1 MLIKSA
7 LDNEDADAR
16 LSAWTKYTRASR
28 EVLVADPDMIR
39 EAITEGDL
47 DLMLRTAA
55 QRAGIPL
62 PRSAGSKLIDAAIKL
77 KIPKLLSYS
86 FSVWSPML
94 APIATAAELPLRLGV
109 ASQTADFIFRGCWWN
124 LCSFRLVVRPTFWEN
139 YGFAVIRRTINFR
152 SSRPA

>member
-28 EVLVADPDMIR
+28 ELLVADPDMIR

-86 FSVWSPML
+86 FSVWSPMPHL
-94 APIATAAELPLRLGV
+94 LPLRQSLI
-109 ASQTADFIFRGCWWN
+109 APS
-124 LCSFRLVVRPTFWEN
+124 LYKRLSDIQHKPKNETVHAAKSVPGRVE
-139 YGFAVIRRTINFR
+139 RRFE
-152 SSRPA
+152 